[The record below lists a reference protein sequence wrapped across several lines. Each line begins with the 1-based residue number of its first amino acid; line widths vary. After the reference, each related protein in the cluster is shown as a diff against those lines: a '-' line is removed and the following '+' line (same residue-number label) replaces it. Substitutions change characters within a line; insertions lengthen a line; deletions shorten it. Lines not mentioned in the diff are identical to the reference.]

1 MTTEHMFYLSSV
13 DLMIAVQ
20 SCINTRCMGVKVVL
34 FKLLLLSESKKP
46 PLVSRIAKI
55 GARVIFISINP
66 LSYIESIIR

>member
-1 MTTEHMFYLSSV
+1 
-13 DLMIAVQ
+13 
-20 SCINTRCMGVKVVL
+20 MGVKVVL

-66 LSYIESIIR
+66 LSYIESIIW